1 MIYTALRY
9 KKPDA
14 GLVLNGALAGLVGVT
29 AGANQYSYLSAII
42 IGAVLG
48 VVMILAVGFIDC
60 RLKIDDPVGA
70 ISVHGV
76 CGSLGTIAIGL
87 FSVDGGLFTGGG
99 VKLLGIQLLGV
110 VICLA
115 VAGLLGFVTF
125 YSMKKTMGI
134 RVDLAEEKEG
144 LDMAEHGTSAYT
156 Q

>member
-1 MIYTALRY
+1 M
-9 KKPDA
+9 
-14 GLVLNGALAGLVGVT
+14 
-29 AGANQYSYLSAII
+29 
-42 IGAVLG
+42 
-48 VVMILAVGFIDC
+48 
-60 RLKIDDPVGA
+60 
-70 ISVHGV
+70 
-76 CGSLGTIAIGL
+76 
-87 FSVDGGLFTGGG
+87 DGGLFTGGG